1 MALPASAVSS
11 AQLPWL
17 ICGALGGYLLLL
29 LTNPARTSLRDG
41 LRCIRRYPAL
51 WVTLGV
57 VGFCGALFQLGL
69 RVYFHF
75 VLPFEER
82 PAFVWMRAAWR
93 DSSLWLHGSK
103 ESLWYLPPHAMHDA
117 VRESSLPALEST
129 AALFNCLVSPFPLA
143 ALAALL
149 LLVNWRGHHRV
160 VLRALRKRFRG
171 FGWVLYA
178 GIIVCALA
186 ALAKP
191 LLYAAPQFIAAGGGG
206 PDATVLWIRWA
217 PVAEWLAFLFEYF
230 FGVCLQIYLILFA
243 FVWVRGLTFTHAHLL
258 DFAIRR
264 CAFVLK
270 WALVVMFLS
279 TALIHVPLI
288 LKNFPDFQSW
298 FPDNLNAIDA
308 RLRLA
313 RAVLTG
319 VLLLCST
326 VQITL
331 VFHSESLIS
340 ALRDHVR
347 FVIRHV
353 WPFGWFLIVAA
364 FHFFLFQTA
373 QALVLRGF
381 GEETAAGIAWG
392 LVVPWLRGIL
402 AAWLLAAW
410 VCLFKRCDTGHPAA
424 EKWIQF

>member
-1 MALPASAVSS
+1 MAFPASAVSS

-17 ICGALGGYLLLL
+17 LCGALGGYLLLL
-29 LTNPARTSLRDG
+29 FTNPVRTSLRDG

-51 WVTLGV
+51 WVTLGL
-57 VGFCGALFQLGL
+57 VGFGGALFQLGL
-69 RVYFHF
+69 RVYFF
-75 VLPFEER
+75 CVLPFEER

-93 DSSLWLHGSK
+93 DSKLWLYGSK
-103 ESLWYLPPHAMHDA
+103 ESFWYLPPQAIREA
-117 VRESSLPALEST
+117 VRESPLPALEST
-129 AALFNCLVSPFPLA
+129 AGLFNCLFSTFPLA

-160 VLRALRKRFRG
+160 VWRALRQRFGG

-178 GIIVCALA
+178 GVVVCALA

-191 LLYAAPQFIAAGGGG
+191 LLYAAPQLIVAAGGSLE
-206 PDATVLWIRWA
+206 AQTLWIQWA
-217 PVAEWLAFLFEYF
+217 PVVEWLGFLFEYL
-230 FGVCLQIYLILFA
+230 FGVCLQIYLILYA

-270 WALVVMFLS
+270 WALVVMLLS
-279 TALIHVPLI
+279 TVLINVPLI
-288 LKNFPDFQSW
+288 LKNFPAVQTW
-298 FPDNLNAIDA
+298 FPDNAEVMEG

-331 VFHSESLIS
+331 IFHSEALLK
-340 ALRDHVR
+340 ALRDHAR
-347 FVIRHV
+347 FIARFA
-353 WPFGWFLIVAA
+353 WPFAWYLIIAA
-364 FHFFLFQTA
+364 LHFYLFQVA
-373 QALVLRGF
+373 QGLVLRGF
-381 GEETAAGIAWG
+381 GEETAAGIAWS

-424 EKWIQF
+424 ENWIQF